1 MNIYFVVTHPIQYFV
16 PLYRTLARQKDVS
29 LQVIYLTD
37 ETLNGG
43 MDKQFGVQFTWDIPL
58 LEGYNYSFLPNH
70 TWRKTKSGGFW
81 DFYNPGI
88 VRTLRSLPPGLVV
101 FSGWNSITS
110 ILGFITV
117 LFSRHKAAI
126 RCDAPALQEKT
137 KRGFRN
143 QIRRFLLSKI
153 LFKYFVDALLYI
165 GKQNYWFY
173 RQLGVPESKL
183 FFSPFSVDNDRFS
196 DQTGNL
202 EQRVSRAGL
211 NIRENDFVVIYSGKL
226 IQIKRPLD
234 IVISFQKLSIPNKK
248 LLLVGDGELRLQ
260 IEQYIGQTGMNDI
273 ICTGFVNQ
281 MSLPGYYKLAD
292 VMVLSSSSETWGLS
306 VNEGMACGLAVVVSD
321 SVGCGDD
328 LVKSGL
334 NGYIYPTGDI
344 DALTAALQA
353 VYQDT
358 KGNRTMGIES
368 RRIIEK
374 YTLESTT
381 TGILEAAKSTGVS

>member
-1 MNIYFVVTHPIQYFV
+1 
-16 PLYRTLARQKDVS
+16 
-29 LQVIYLTD
+29 
-37 ETLNGG
+37 
-43 MDKQFGVQFTWDIPL
+43 
-58 LEGYNYSFLPNH
+58 
-70 TWRKTKSGGFW
+70 
-81 DFYNPGI
+81 
-88 VRTLRSLPPGLVV
+88 
-101 FSGWNSITS
+101 
-110 ILGFITV
+110 
-117 LFSRHKAAI
+117 
-126 RCDAPALQEKT
+126 
-137 KRGFRN
+137 
-143 QIRRFLLSKI
+143 
-153 LFKYFVDALLYI
+153 
-165 GKQNYWFY
+165 
-173 RQLGVPESKL
+173 
-183 FFSPFSVDNDRFS
+183 
-196 DQTGNL
+196 
-202 EQRVSRAGL
+202 
-211 NIRENDFVVIYSGKL
+211 
-226 IQIKRPLD
+226 
-234 IVISFQKLSIPNKK
+234 
-248 LLLVGDGELRLQ
+248 
-260 IEQYIGQTGMNDI
+260 MNDI